1 MLSRILGDIAKA
13 MRSSADVLGIL
24 GGFMDSLKYERSLRE
39 RPRGVVEID
48 AKRFSRA
55 IVVGDI
61 HGDLET
67 LAQILE
73 TLDLERSLD
82 ERTIM
87 IFLGDYVDRG
97 DKQVETLL
105 LVARLKSIYGD
116 RIVTLRG
123 NHEPPDTLPV
133 YPHDFP
139 RVLRSLYG
147 PEGDRIYREAK
158 KIFDLL
164 PYAAVYRD
172 KAVFLH
178 GGIPVLS
185 TIGCERG
192 YRCILDADGSE
203 KTLEEILWNDPTE
216 DPVIEYAPSPRGAGY
231 LWGEAVTRIFIEK
244 TGLGYIVRGHEPAW
258 EGYKLNH
265 GSRVIT
271 IFSRRGPPYY
281 NAYAAALVID
291 FQSFKGFSREHLLI
305 L

>member
-1 MLSRILGDIAKA
+1 MLPKILGDVERA
-13 MRSSADVLGIL
+13 MRSPGDVLEIL
-24 GGFMDSLKYERSLRE
+24 GSFMDSLKNERSSRE

-48 AKRFSRA
+48 VRRFSRA
-55 IVVGDI
+55 IVIGDI

-67 LAQILE
+67 LTRILGE
-73 TLDLERSLD
+73 LDLERSLG
-82 ERTIM
+82 EKTVM

-105 LVARLKSIYGD
+105 LVAMLKIIYGD

-123 NHEPPDTLPV
+123 NHEPPDILPV

-139 RVLRSLYG
+139 HVLRSLYG

-178 GGIPVLS
+178 GGIPVFS
-185 TIGCERG
+185 TIGCGRD
-192 YRCILDADGSE
+192 YRCILDADE
-203 KTLEEILWNDPTE
+203 RVKTLEEILWNDPTE
-216 DPVIEYAPSPRGAGY
+216 DPDIEYAPSPRGAGH
-231 LWGEAVTRIFIEK
+231 LWGESVTRIFIEK
-244 TGLGYIVRGHEPAW
+244 TGIGYIVRGHEPAW

-265 GSRVIT
+265 SSRVIT
-271 IFSRRGPPYY
+271 IFSRKGPPYY

-291 FQSFKGFSREHLLI
+291 LQSFKGFSREHLLI

>member
-1 MLSRILGDIAKA
+1 MLSKVLGDIVKS
-13 MRSSADVLGIL
+13 MRSPEHVLEIL
-24 GGFMDSLKYERSLRE
+24 GGFMDSLKSERSSRE
-39 RPRGVVEID
+39 RPKGVVEID

-55 IVVGDI
+55 IVIGDI

-67 LAQILE
+67 LIQILE
-73 TLDLERSLD
+73 ALDLERSLG
-82 ERTIM
+82 ERTVV

-105 LVARLKSIYGD
+105 LVARLKIIYGD

-123 NHEPPDTLPV
+123 NHEPPDILPV

-139 RVLRSLYG
+139 YVLRSLYG
-147 PEGDRIYREAK
+147 PEGDRIYKEAK

-185 TIGCERG
+185 TIGCGRD
-192 YRCILDADGSE
+192 YRCILDADERE

-216 DPVIEYAPSPRGAGY
+216 DPGIEYAPSPRGAGY
-231 LWGEAVTRIFIEK
+231 LWGESVTRIFIEK
-244 TGLGYIVRGHEPAW
+244 TGIGHIVRGHEPAW

-271 IFSRRGPPYY
+271 IFSRKGPPYY

-305 L
+305 I